1 MTLIEKVGQQVRK
14 EPLAPFKVGDTV
26 TVQQRIREGEKE
38 RIQAFSGVV
47 IGRRGCGAGET
58 FTVRKVSFGEG
69 VERVYPVNSPNVV
82 SVEVVRPGSTRRA
95 KLLYLRDRVGKQA
108 RIKDRKRG
116 AQAETAPQD

>member
-116 AQAETAPQD
+116 AQSETAPQD